1 MKRINIK
8 TFPNSRKECVRENL
22 EYVDRERQYFKIEH
36 YRKNEVDNWHRD
48 FEADVRRKYE
58 ATKKM
63 GLHERELWLSRLVVG
78 ILTDVPE
85 RILKIIDNY
94 WEELLKE

>member
-8 TFPNSRKECVRENL
+8 TFPILKTHESQVSLAIRRWTWL
-22 EYVDRERQYFKIEH
+22 E
-36 YRKNEVDNWHRD
+36 D
-48 FEADVRRKYE
+48 FEEDVRMKYE

-78 ILTDVPE
+78 ILADVPE
-85 RILKIIDNY
+85 RILQIIDNY
-94 WEELLKE
+94 WEELLKDENK

>member
-1 MKRINIK
+1 MMKRINLKTIKK
-8 TFPNSRKECVRENL
+8 TFDESLVKNDIRKAFE
-22 EYVDRERQYFKIEH
+22 
-36 YRKNEVDNWHRD
+36 D
-48 FEADVRRKYE
+48 FEDDIRKKYE

-78 ILTDVPE
+78 IIADVPE